1 MRVPGSVVVLQPVT
15 RNRIKKPAFLKRS
28 QVRRVRS
35 SGELAPIGCTKMPE
49 SMHFQFRGPTV
60 TTDPKTRVTE
70 IVSGLSGAGDVDRA
84 SAEDLFPMV
93 YDELRRLARGY
104 MSRETPGH
112 TLQPTALVH
121 EAYLKLVDQTRADW
135 KGRTHFFAVGARV
148 MRRLLVDHA
157 RERGAQKRGAG
168 WKSVTLSGA
177 LEPLGAEALD
187 PEQLLDLNSALDRLA
202 EVDEREAKVVTLRF
216 FGGLTVE
223 QVAEVIGMSKR
234 TVENDWRHAQA
245 WLRLRLSEVQPP

>member
-1 MRVPGSVVVLQPVT
+1 VLWS
-15 RNRIKKPAFLKRS
+15 L
-28 QVRRVRS
+28 
-35 SGELAPIGCTKMPE
+35 
-49 SMHFQFRGPTV
+49 HFQFRGPSV
-60 TTDPKTRVTE
+60 TTDPNRRATE
-70 IVSGLSGAGDVDRA
+70 IISGLGGEGDGNRT
-84 SAEDLFPMV
+84 SAEDLFPVV
-93 YDELRRLARGY
+93 YDELRRLAKGY

-121 EAYLKLVDQTRADW
+121 EAYLKLVDQTRANW

-157 RERGAQKRGAG
+157 RERGAKKIGAG
-168 WKSVTLSGA
+168 WQSVTLSGV
-177 LEPLGAEALD
+177 LQPPGGEALD

-202 EVDEREAKVVTLRF
+202 EVDGREAKVVTLRF

-223 QVAEVIGMSKR
+223 QVAEVIGVSKR

-245 WLRLRLSEVQPP
+245 WLRLRLSEKRPS

>member
-1 MRVPGSVVVLQPVT
+1 MKS
-15 RNRIKKPAFLKRS
+15 
-28 QVRRVRS
+28 
-35 SGELAPIGCTKMPE
+35 
-49 SMHFQFRGPTV
+49 
-60 TTDPKTRVTE
+60 DPKTLATE
-70 IVSGLSGAGDVDRA
+70 IICGLGAGGNADPA
-84 SAEDLFPMV
+84 TAEELFPVV

-135 KGRTHFFAVGARV
+135 KGKTHFYAVGAKV

-157 RERGAQKRGAG
+157 RERGALKRGAG
-168 WKSVTLSGA
+168 WQNVSFSEA
-177 LEPLGAEALD
+177 LDPLGGEVLD
-187 PEQLLDLNSALDRLA
+187 PEQLLDLNSALEQLA
-202 EVDEREAKVVTLRF
+202 EIDEREARVVTLRF

-223 QVAEVIGMSKR
+223 QVAEVVGVSKR

-245 WLRLRLSEVQPP
+245 WLRLRLSEKGSS